1 LHQKLTKKYVENL
14 SPGTSDQIIWDTE
27 IAGFGVKV
35 TPTGKR
41 SYFVKYRVGGGRNG
55 RQRKPSIGVHGI
67 ITCIQARQIAQD
79 WLSEARAG
87 RDPLQARQ
95 SSSKAETL
103 AMFCDIYVER
113 HIVPHLKEK
122 TQKDYAGLLAQHIL
136 PNLGKLSVRSISRP
150 DILKLHTKMSKTP
163 YQANRVLAL
172 LSSLFNRAEEWGYR
186 VEGTNPCRHVI
197 KFKETSRDR
206 SLSETEITILERKLK
221 TMEIQNPYPVAFVRL
236 ALLTG
241 ARKNE
246 ILHLKWSDVDLI
258 KGKMLLR
265 DSKTGR
271 RSISLN
277 SPAIS
282 VLESLPRIYGNPY
295 VLPGAKANSHLVN
308 VNKFWARVRK
318 QAQIGDVRIHD
329 LRHTFASIGVSNGLS
344 LSLVG
349 ELLGHKNPSTT
360 NRYAHLAD
368 KSVRNASEAIGQAIV
383 GGSWIQTPEQ
393 RASDIQS

>member
-1 LHQKLTKKYVENL
+1 MHQKLTRKYVENL

-27 IAGFGVKV
+27 IEGFGRKV
-35 TPTGKR
+35 TPTGRR

-55 RQRKPSIGVHGI
+55 RQRKPSIGIHGI
-67 ITCIQARQIAQD
+67 TTYAQARQQAQD

-87 RDPLQARQ
+87 RDPLQVRRSNSEA
-95 SSSKAETL
+95 KTL
-103 AMFCDIYVER
+103 AMFCDIYVEQ
-113 HIVPHLKEK
+113 HVVPHLKPK
-122 TQKDYAGLLAQHIL
+122 TQKDYQGLLDQHIL
-136 PNLGKLSVRSISRP
+136 PELGRLSVRLVSRS
-150 DILKLHTKMSKTP
+150 DVSKLHTKMSKTP

-186 VEGTNPCRHVI
+186 PEGTNPCRHVI
-197 KFKETSRDR
+197 KFKETSRER
-206 SLSETEITILERKLK
+206 CLPEREIAVLERELK
-221 TMEIQNPYPVAFVRL
+221 RIEVQSPYPVAFVRL

-246 ILHLKWSDVDLI
+246 ILHLKWLDVDLTKERI
-258 KGKMLLR
+258 LIR

-271 RSISLN
+271 RSISIN
-277 SPAIS
+277 HPAKD
-282 VLESLPRIYGNPY
+282 VLENLPRVCGNPY
-295 VLPGAKANSHLVN
+295 VLPGAEANSHLVN

-318 QAQIGDVRIHD
+318 QAQINDVRIHD

-349 ELLGHKNPSTT
+349 ELLGRKNPSTT

-368 KSVRNASEAIGQAIV
+368 KSVRNASEIIGQAII
-383 GGSWIQTPEQ
+383 GGARSKKSGQ
-393 RASDIQS
+393 